1 LTTPRQR
8 RFAPVGYD
16 YHIGSRGNERRRI
29 FFEDADYEWFLR
41 LLVQGRRR
49 YAVKIYGVC
58 PMPNHVHA
66 VIRPESEGALS
77 AYVQW
82 VLSGYSRHVR
92 QSTDTVGAGHVF
104 KKPFWSDGIDDSQH
118 FLTVLRYIEANP
130 VQAKLVSKAEDWPW
144 SSLVLRKTAGI
155 LDPLPLTLPETWSEL
170 VAQPLSWEE
179 LNSVRY
185 VDPPRRKAPTEKQAV
200 NRGPTKLEG

>member
-1 LTTPRQR
+1 
-8 RFAPVGYD
+8 
-16 YHIGSRGNERRRI
+16 
-29 FFEDADYEWFLR
+29 
-41 LLVQGRRR
+41 LLVRGRRR

-82 VLSGYSRHVR
+82 VLSGYSRHLR
-92 QSTDTVGAGHVF
+92 QLTDTLGAGHVF
-104 KKPFWSDGIDDSQH
+104 KRPFWSDGIDDSQH

-144 SSLVLRKTAGI
+144 SSLVLRKTLGI
-155 LDPLPLTLPETWSEL
+155 LDPLPVTLPETWNEL
-170 VAQPLSWEE
+170 VAQPLSWQE
-179 LNSVRY
+179 LSSVRY
-185 VDPPRRKAPTEKQAV
+185 LNPPLRKAPIQGTSRQL
-200 NRGPTKLEG
+200 RSTKREG